1 MERSPLLGGEDA
13 PSVESRT
20 TAAAV
25 GGAVAAAAAVAAADD
40 AAVAVDDAGTPWEEM
55 PWDGRGE
62 AQRRRSSSSDSG
74 TPATANEELYIQQ
87 AVVFIED
94 AIKYRSIYHRMDVI
108 SLRLYRFYY
117 SVPFQCFLTITIL
130 LLLALAFVERPSSL
144 TRSADVRWSGGAG
157 GGGGGGGGRRPDPPC
172 GVTESV
178 ELTALLV
185 LAMDVSIKAHL
196 LGWTEFW
203 KSKWLVAYVLVLALS
218 LLDWTASIA
227 TTCVYALRVRRA
239 FRPFFLL
246 QNSSLMK
253 KTLKCIRRT
262 LPQIASVM
270 LLLALHLYFFTVL
283 GMLLF
288 QRGKVEV
295 ANSEWD
301 LYFETF
307 TQSLTSLLVLLTTA
321 NNPDVMIPAY
331 SANRLYAVFFLAFSV
346 IGTYFLMNLLTA
358 IIYNQ
363 FRGYLVNSIRTM
375 LLRRRVGVRAA
386 FEILSA
392 HELQRNPTD
401 AHEESVTGALVMRVL
416 RTISVD
422 SAHRKAM
429 IQHLSGVGD
438 GSISSETFQKIFEE
452 MDKDTVKEV
461 PSAPQYDHRLL
472 VLLQRVCRHRYFDYV
487 GNVFAL
493 ANVLC
498 ITVSDTHTV

>member
-1 MERSPLLGGEDA
+1 
-13 PSVESRT
+13 
-20 TAAAV
+20 
-25 GGAVAAAAAVAAADD
+25 
-40 AAVAVDDAGTPWEEM
+40 
-55 PWDGRGE
+55 
-62 AQRRRSSSSDSG
+62 
-74 TPATANEELYIQQ
+74 
-87 AVVFIED
+87 
-94 AIKYRSIYHRMDVI
+94 
-108 SLRLYRFYY
+108 
-117 SVPFQCFLTITIL
+117 
-130 LLLALAFVERPSSL
+130 
-144 TRSADVRWSGGAG
+144 
-157 GGGGGGGGRRPDPPC
+157 
-172 GVTESV
+172 
-178 ELTALLV
+178 
-185 LAMDVSIKAHL
+185 
-196 LGWTEFW
+196 
-203 KSKWLVAYVLVLALS
+203 
-218 LLDWTASIA
+218 
-227 TTCVYALRVRRA
+227 
-239 FRPFFLL
+239 
-246 QNSSLMK
+246 
-253 KTLKCIRRT
+253 
-262 LPQIASVM
+262 
-270 LLLALHLYFFTVL
+270 
-283 GMLLF
+283 
-288 QRGKVEV
+288 
-295 ANSEWD
+295 
-301 LYFETF
+301 
-307 TQSLTSLLVLLTTA
+307 
-321 NNPDVMIPAY
+321 MIPAY

-498 ITVSDTHTV
+498 ITVELAIDARKAPDKRDDYFLGVMNCSFIAYYLLEQLLKLLALGWRSFTTSTSNAMDGAFTLCLVVVEIVCVSVYGFPTPRLELCCHEY